1 MRCTSPTRSGA
12 STRLDLATGAE
23 HSGWP
28 VAVYSDFRRELVWG
42 ALTLVDGSI
51 YLGTGSYCD
60 RKMIGKVFR
69 VELATRAVSHWVAVP
84 SRLGGGGSVWG
95 WGGLAYSATRDSLYA
110 VTGNAFEGGTNSGKR
125 FREYAGHGEQIV
137 ELSRDLRVLGS
148 NHPRDIHQKTDLDFV
163 GSPVLF
169 RHAACGQLAAG
180 LNKNGFLY
188 VWRLQRL
195 AAGPL
200 VTLRLSKPTLA
211 APLLTQAAYSP
222 RTGALYVSTPSRLV
236 RVDLDRRCR
245 GRVKWGRKV
254 GSGLFNGSPTIA
266 GDTVWL
272 VENAFEGSALVGVRA
287 GSGVVKYK
295 AKLGG
300 PGLRR
305 ADCRRRPHLRPDV
318 QRRLAELRARV
329 GAETRAGRGGQRAL
343 RVPKLLGRLA
353 SLGQPRGRR
362 LHDRRRR
369 RLVAAD
375 LPRSAVRVAAGLGDE
390 RNDRGRRP
398 QLGLRLPTGPPL
410 DGRRGRDLG
419 AHAEGGRH
427 RVRCG
432 ERDTLVVARRDACRW
447 LRGLRARAASRP

>member
-1 MRCTSPTRSGA
+1 M
-12 STRLDLATGAE
+12 
-23 HSGWP
+23 
-28 VAVYSDFRRELVWG
+28 
-42 ALTLVDGSI
+42 
-51 YLGTGSYCD
+51 
-60 RKMIGKVFR
+60 
-69 VELATRAVSHWVAVP
+69 P

-95 WGGLAYSATRDSLYA
+95 WGGLAYSASRDSLYA
-110 VTGNAFEGGTNSGKR
+110 VTGNAFEGGTNTGKR

-137 ELSRDLRVLGS
+137 ELGRDLRVLGS
-148 NHPRDIHQKTDLDFV
+148 NHPRDIRQKTDLDFV

-169 RHAACGQLAAG
+169 RHTGCGQLAAG

-287 GSGVVKYK
+287 GSGVVKFR
-295 AKLGG
+295 AKLAG
-300 PGLRR
+300 PAYVRR
-305 ADCRRRPHLRPDV
+305 LSPATASSSRPITAACRASRSRRRCNV
-318 QRRLAELRARV
+318 NRARRTT
-329 GAETRAGRGGQRAL
+329 GSPTTEAPRTARIAGSSREDGVYATDDGG
-343 RVPKLLGRLA
+343 GTWRLIY
-353 SLGQPRGRR
+353 
-362 LHDRRRR
+362 
-369 RLVAAD
+369 
-375 LPRSAVRVAAGLGDE
+375 PRSAVRVAEVSATSGMIAVGD
-390 RNDRGRRP
+390 RSS
-398 QLGLRLPTGPPL
+398 
-410 DGRRGRDLG
+410 
-419 AHAEGGRH
+419 A
-427 RVRCG
+427 CG
-432 ERDTLVVARRDACRW
+432 
-447 LRGLRARAASRP
+447 